1 MVFLG
6 QLDANVVA
14 LDSKTG
20 KEVWKTA
27 IEDWHDGYGIT
38 SAPLYY
44 DGIVYSGITGGEFGV
59 RGRLTAL
66 DAKTGIAGPAGPLVE
81 GVDTIK
87 IGANN
92 MEYVFFPGRAHLKAG
107 TTVTFTNAGDTPHS
121 ATSFE
126 SGKVGTWDTGI
137 LTSGESK
144 TITFDKPGNYFY
156 ICTPHPSM
164 YGQVVVE

>member
-1 MVFLG
+1 M
-6 QLDANVVA
+6 VA
-14 LDSKTG
+14 LWGRVRDG
-20 KEVWKTA
+20 RCA
-27 IEDWHDGYGIT
+27 IVKDVAQVDPTCRHMAGRLPERPR
-38 SAPLYY
+38 S
-44 DGIVYSGITGGEFGV
+44 EGV
-59 RGRLTAL
+59 RFVP
-66 DAKTGIAGPAGPLVE
+66 DSPLVE

-137 LTSGESK
+137 LNSGESK

-156 ICTPHPSM
+156 ICTPNPWM
-164 YGQVVVE
+164 YGQVIVE